1 MSATGFEPN
10 EPLLWVG
17 GSFCNPRHVPCVF
30 LKVSS
35 NPKKIVVEVE
45 SPMGFKMQRTV
56 HVENIIRKKTK

>member
-1 MSATGFEPN
+1 MTFQQN
-10 EPLLWVG
+10 ESLLWVG

-56 HVENIIRKKTK
+56 HVENIIRKKIK

>member
-30 LKVSS
+30 IKESS
-35 NPKKIVVEVE
+35 NPKKIIVEVE